1 MGDFINT
8 GNAGFRESRNGK
20 YVDKSGL
27 ISFVNAQLFT
37 KNKFFCVTRARRF
50 GKTLAAEMLCAY
62 YDKSC
67 DSHELFDDLEIST
80 NPTLNKTYLDHLNK
94 YPTIYVDMTDFVSD
108 KPVPGSNVVD
118 STKFALLEDLKKE
131 YPNIDLGGKEYK
143 DALIE
148 VYNKTGE
155 EFIFIM
161 DEWDAVLREFA
172 DDKEI
177 VKDWIDFLRGLFKNT
192 RLSKVFAGVY
202 ITGILPFIKDDS
214 QSALNNFWEYNMIE
228 PMGLENYFGFTED
241 EVQTLCG
248 ENGMDF
254 PLVKSWYDGYTVGD
268 ATSIFNPSSV
278 MKAISSKKVGLYWRT
293 TGAGDELSQHLR
305 YEMKSDV
312 EALMRGESIPVDITS
327 FENSIKDI
335 GSRDKVLTMFIHLG
349 YLSYNNGEAHIPNM
363 ELLLYFA
370 SCIKNADLG
379 GLTRVISR
387 SEEMLEC
394 IRKGKSERFSE
405 LMSLCHDDVCG
416 SVEYNNGQALYTTLR
431 ESLIFA
437 QRDYILHREYP
448 TGKGFA
454 DLVLIPRPN
463 RNIPGIVIELKW
475 DKNVQGPISQIK
487 ERDYTQKV
495 FEYTDNVILVG
506 INYDKNSKVHEC
518 TMESVSKE

>member
-1 MGDFINT
+1 MGDFLNK
-8 GNAGFRESRNGK
+8 GNLGFRNSRNGK

-37 KNKFFCVTRARRF
+37 KNKFICVTRGRRF

-80 NPTLNKTYLDHLNK
+80 NPTLNKTYQDHLNK

-118 STKFALLEDLKKE
+118 STKLALLEDLKKE
-131 YPNIDLGGKEYK
+131 YPNIDLDGKEYK

-172 DDKEI
+172 DNKEI

-202 ITGILPFIKDDS
+202 ITGILPIIKYDS

-241 EVQTLCG
+241 EVQTLCR
-248 ENGMDF
+248 ENGIDF

-293 TGAGDELSQHLR
+293 TGAGDELSQYLR
-305 YEMKSDV
+305 YEMRSDV
-312 EALMRGESIPVDITS
+312 EALMKGESIPIDITS
-327 FENSIKDI
+327 FENSIKDT
-335 GSRDKVLTMFIHLG
+335 GSRDKVLTLLIYLG
-349 YLSYNNGEAHIPNM
+349 YLSYDNGEARIPNM
-363 ELLLYFA
+363 EILLHFVPF
-370 SCIKNADLG
+370 INRADFD
-379 GLTRVISR
+379 GLTRGISL
-387 SEEMLEC
+387 SEEILEF
-394 IRKGKSERFSE
+394 IRKGRAEMLSEQMVLCSEFS
-405 LMSLCHDDVCG
+405 SD
-416 SVEYNNGQALYTTLR
+416 SAGQ
-431 ESLIFA
+431 
-437 QRDYILHREYP
+437 P
-448 TGKGFA
+448 
-454 DLVLIPRPN
+454 
-463 RNIPGIVIELKW
+463 
-475 DKNVQGPISQIK
+475 
-487 ERDYTQKV
+487 
-495 FEYTDNVILVG
+495 
-506 INYDKNSKVHEC
+506 
-518 TMESVSKE
+518 